1 VNHGLTKQT
10 PDAQFNG
17 IAFRSNELELGEL
30 LTSRLATQTA
40 GKSHFI
46 AVRRMDTITDDYKS
60 ESLKIK
66 SNQFI

>member
-1 VNHGLTKQT
+1 
-10 PDAQFNG
+10 
-17 IAFRSNELELGEL
+17 L

-46 AVRRMDTITDDYKS
+46 ALRRMDTITDDYKS
-60 ESLKIK
+60 ESQKIK